1 MIRDLEFTI
10 ATTSA
15 ASKQFQQSGEI
26 SNDPCSEV
34 VSASSEVVDPAPERA
49 IRTPSMHIP
58 RRFGYPDPSRIRT
71 RQPSAISTIHGYN
84 V

>member
-1 MIRDLEFTI
+1 MIRDLKVTI

-26 SNDPCSEV
+26 SNSPCSEV
-34 VSASSEVVDPAPERA
+34 VTASSEVVDPMPERA
-49 IRTPSMHIP
+49 IQAPSMHIP
-58 RRFGYPDPSRIRT
+58 GRREYPDPSRIRT
-71 RQPSAISTIHGYN
+71 RQPYSFSTIPSYN

>member
-26 SNDPCSEV
+26 SNGPCSEV
-34 VSASSEVVDPAPERA
+34 VSASSEVVDPMPERA
-49 IRTPSMHIP
+49 IQAPSMHIP
-58 RRFGYPDPSRIRT
+58 RRYENPNPSRIRT
-71 RQPSAISTIHGYN
+71 RQPFRFSAIPSYN